1 MARIY
6 TKTGDQGQ
14 TSLWGGVRVSKDDM
28 RVEAYGSLDELN
40 SALGVLRSLGPAE
53 GHDELLR
60 SIQNH
65 LFQMGAEL
73 AATDRRKLGFAT
85 ISGDQVTFLEQAIDA
100 CEEQLPPLRQFI
112 LPGGSE
118 LGATCH
124 LARTVCRRAERRVV
138 TLATAVEGAVS
149 GEVIKYLNRLSD
161 LLFVLARLLNQE
173 TGAEEEPWSA
183 PDKSQ

>member
-40 SALGVLRSLGPAE
+40 SALGVLRSLSPAE
-53 GHDELLR
+53 RHVELLR

-73 AATDRRKLGFAT
+73 ATTDRDKLGFAT
-85 ISGDQVTFLEQAIDA
+85 ISEDQVRYLEQAIDA
-100 CEEQLPPLRQFI
+100 CEEQLPLLRQFI

-118 LGATCH
+118 LGASCH

-138 TLATAVEGAVS
+138 TLAAAVEGAVS
-149 GEVIKYLNRLSD
+149 AEVIKYLNRLSD
-161 LLFVLARLLNQE
+161 LLFVMARLLNQE
-173 TGAEEEPWSA
+173 SGAEEEPWSA
-183 PDKSQ
+183 PE

>member
-14 TSLWGGVRVSKDDM
+14 TSLWGGVRVSKDDL

-40 SALGVLRSLGPAE
+40 SALGLLRSLGPNE
-53 GHDELLR
+53 THDALLR

-65 LFQMGAEL
+65 LFRMGSEL
-73 AATDRRKLGFAT
+73 AAADRAKLSFAP
-85 ISGDQVTFLEQAIDA
+85 ISDENVVFLERSIDA
-100 CEEQLPPLRQFI
+100 CEEQLPPLKQFI
-112 LPGGSE
+112 LPGGSG

-124 LARTVCRRAERRVV
+124 LARTFCRRAERRVV
-138 TLATAVEGAVS
+138 SLSATQEGSVS
-149 GEVIKYLNRLSD
+149 PELIKYLNRLSD

-173 TGAEEEPWSA
+173 SGVEEEPWSTRE
-183 PDKSQ
+183 